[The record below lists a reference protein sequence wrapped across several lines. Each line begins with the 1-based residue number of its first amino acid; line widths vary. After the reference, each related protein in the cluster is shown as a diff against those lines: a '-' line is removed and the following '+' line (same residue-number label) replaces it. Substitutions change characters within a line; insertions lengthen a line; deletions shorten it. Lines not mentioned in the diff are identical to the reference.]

1 MGGGLLDW
9 NSEGM
14 GGTQFGILNA
24 WGISALKFQKG
35 KTAKALPE
43 IAELIIFLVW
53 KGLRKQDKV
62 CAG

>member
-24 WGISALKFQKG
+24 WGISALKFQRV
-35 KTAKALPE
+35 KTAKASPE
-43 IAELIIFLVW
+43 IAELIIF
-53 KGLRKQDKV
+53 
-62 CAG
+62 